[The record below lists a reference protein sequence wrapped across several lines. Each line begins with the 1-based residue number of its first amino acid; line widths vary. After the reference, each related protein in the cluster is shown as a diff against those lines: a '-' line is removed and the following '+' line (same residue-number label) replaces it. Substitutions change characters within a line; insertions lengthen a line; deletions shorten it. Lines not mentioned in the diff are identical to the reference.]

1 MAKCEYCGKEVLLPF
16 KCPYCGGLFCA
27 EHRLPEK
34 HECLFLPKKR
44 FWYQKQRRDIE
55 RREQM
60 ESEKLIEKPIEKP
73 SQKPSSLGK
82 ALKEASI
89 AVLVIAIL
97 IGGCLL
103 LPVVALSTENPAL
116 IFFGLFGILFLVF
129 FIISLLERHF

>member
-1 MAKCEYCGKEVLLPF
+1 MPKCEYCGKEVMLPF

-44 FWYQKQRRDIE
+44 FWYQKQRRVIE

-60 ESEKLIEKPIEKP
+60 KREKLSEKP
-73 SQKPSSLGK
+73 SGLGK

-97 IGGCLL
+97 IGGGIL
-103 LPVVALSTENPAL
+103 VEAAAVFTDNPAV
-116 IFFGLFGILFLVF
+116 FLFGFLGIIFLAV
-129 FIISLLERHF
+129 FIISLSIKSLK

>member
-1 MAKCEYCGKEVLLPF
+1 MPKCEYCGKEVLLPF

-44 FWYQKQRRDIE
+44 FWYQKQRRVIE

-60 ESEKLIEKPIEKP
+60 KREKLSEKP
-73 SQKPSSLGK
+73 SGLGK

-97 IGGCLL
+97 IGGGIL
-103 LPVVALSTENPAL
+103 VEAAAVFTDNPAV
-116 IFFGLFGILFLVF
+116 FLFGFLGIIFLAV
-129 FIISLLERHF
+129 FIISLSIKSLK

>member
-1 MAKCEYCGKEVLLPF
+1 MPKCEYCGREVLLPF

-44 FWYQKQRRDIE
+44 FWYQKQRRVIE

-60 ESEKLIEKPIEKP
+60 KREKLSEKP
-73 SQKPSSLGK
+73 SGLGK

-97 IGGCLL
+97 IGGGIL
-103 LPVVALSTENPAL
+103 VEAAAVFTDNPAV
-116 IFFGLFGILFLVF
+116 FLFGFLGIIFLAV
-129 FIISLLERHF
+129 FIISLSIKSLK

>member
-1 MAKCEYCGKEVLLPF
+1 MRRDESMPKCEYCGKEVMLPF

-44 FWYQKQRRDIE
+44 FWYQKQRRVIE

-60 ESEKLIEKPIEKP
+60 KREKLSEKP
-73 SQKPSSLGK
+73 SGLGK

-97 IGGCLL
+97 IGGGIL
-103 LPVVALSTENPAL
+103 VEAAAVFTDNPAV
-116 IFFGLFGILFLVF
+116 FLFGFLGIIFLAV
-129 FIISLLERHF
+129 FIISLSIKSLK

>member
-55 RREQM
+55 RKEQM
-60 ESEKLIEKPIEKP
+60 ESEKLIEKP
-73 SQKPSSLGK
+73 SQKSSGLGE
-82 ALKEASI
+82 ALKEAF
-89 AVLVIAIL
+89 AVVLVLAIL
-97 IGGCLL
+97 IGGCFLL
-103 LPVVALSTENPAL
+103 AVVVVPTENPAL
-116 IFFGLFGILFLVF
+116 MFFGLFGILFLVF
-129 FIISLLERHF
+129 FIIFLLERHFER

>member
-1 MAKCEYCGKEVLLPF
+1 MKRDESMPKCEYCGKEVMLPF

-44 FWYQKQRRDIE
+44 FWYQKQRRVIE

-60 ESEKLIEKPIEKP
+60 KREKLSEKP
-73 SQKPSSLGK
+73 SGLGK

-97 IGGCLL
+97 IGGGIL
-103 LPVVALSTENPAL
+103 VEAAAVFTDNPAV
-116 IFFGLFGILFLVF
+116 FLFGFLGIIFLAV
-129 FIISLLERHF
+129 FIISLSIKSLK

>member
-1 MAKCEYCGKEVLLPF
+1 MPKCEYCGREVMLPF

-44 FWYQKQRRDIE
+44 FWYQKQRRVIE

-60 ESEKLIEKPIEKP
+60 KREKLSEKP
-73 SQKPSSLGK
+73 SGLGK

-97 IGGCLL
+97 IGGGIL
-103 LPVVALSTENPAL
+103 VEAAAVFTDNPAV
-116 IFFGLFGILFLVF
+116 FLFGFLGIIFLAV
-129 FIISLLERHF
+129 FIISLSIKSLK